1 MNWRAVV
8 TGFLVEIVAGL
19 FALAMPGVG
28 HAVAGLIGGFVAG
41 YIAGGGLVSGAWH
54 GLVAGS
60 LGGLVL
66 AAAFGLGTTL
76 IGTVGLGPL
85 GPFLGGAVFFVAL
98 AIAVLM
104 ALDSALAGALGG
116 ILGDSGPQNPGR
128 YR

>member
-8 TGFLVEIVAGL
+8 TGFLVEVVAGL
-19 FALAMPGVG
+19 FALALLGVG

-41 YIAGGGLVSGAWH
+41 YMAGGGLLSGGWH

-66 AAAFGLGTTL
+66 AAAFGLGTTVV
-76 IGTVGLGPL
+76 GTLGLGPL

-104 ALDSALAGALGG
+104 ALDSALAGAVGG
-116 ILGDSGPQNPGR
+116 VFGDSGPRDRGR
-128 YR
+128 Y